1 MWNKRYILRL
11 NRVKRALAG
20 KQKETEPK
28 LNKQSVNKSY
38 LIPRAVL

>member
-1 MWNKRYILRL
+1 MRSKSYVLKL

-28 LNKQSVNKSY
+28 LNEQSVNKSY
-38 LIPRAVL
+38 LIPRAML

>member
-1 MWNKRYILRL
+1 MKSKSFVLEL

-20 KQKETEPK
+20 KQKETKPK